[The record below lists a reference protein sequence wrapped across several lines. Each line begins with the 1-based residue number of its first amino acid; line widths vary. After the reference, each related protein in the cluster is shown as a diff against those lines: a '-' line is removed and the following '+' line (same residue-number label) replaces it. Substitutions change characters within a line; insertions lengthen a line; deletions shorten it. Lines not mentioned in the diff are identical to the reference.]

1 MQKYL
6 FYIICLLISLTMV
19 CCSENDSDNSPKT
32 TIPTKIEE
40 DSINTKDDT
49 NKVDTIYFQIQK
61 DNIILSI
68 GETETIDIFVNLH
81 DNDANFDKDNGNY
94 NLQLKFEQNDLQP

>member
-68 GETETIDIFVNLH
+68 YPYSFIPPPLFTPLPLYPFTAFVIEL
-81 DNDANFDKDNGNY
+81 NY
-94 NLQLKFEQNDLQP
+94 FRFYTS

>member
-49 NKVDTIYFQIQK
+49 NKVDTIYFQIKKIISYFLLAKQK
-61 DNIILSI
+61 PLIYL
-68 GETETIDIFVNLH
+68 
-81 DNDANFDKDNGNY
+81 
-94 NLQLKFEQNDLQP
+94 